1 MTDPSCFLADLPYV
15 SFLKHLVLICFLLKV
30 KMKINGCVQNCH
42 PNQRPPLDFF
52 FSRAYSDISRSFD
65 CCQKAPINEKPG
77 KYPSYVVRRPLKVVL
92 QQILGIFQ
100 ASEGN
105 ILSCLKNISARHL
118 YCRSNTAQPENASL
132 SPSGD
137 QATSSGLAALYG
149 SYSKPEVGD

>member
-1 MTDPSCFLADLPYV
+1 VHSLKQCITSSWWLTSSCYKEKSAKRIILSKPLRDRTASRRYPCCCIQKYIMTDPSCFLADLPYV

-92 QQILGIFQ
+92 Q
-100 ASEGN
+100 
-105 ILSCLKNISARHL
+105 
-118 YCRSNTAQPENASL
+118 
-132 SPSGD
+132 
-137 QATSSGLAALYG
+137 
-149 SYSKPEVGD
+149 